1 MTRTDSDLDALNNQ
15 LTEHMKIILRCTVE
29 SPKYGRLLLATPPES
44 RYPYVYPRDVSCAV
58 LFLRRVTTSEFGYD
72 AAPEAFKLIRSMAHF
87 TKDAMADSGYLGQ
100 RYSLEGESKGI
111 YKQEDNIAHGISIL
125 CNYLL
130 CAHALKKEVPDLE
143 SFLSCINRSLDY
155 SLREFY
161 HQEIHLFHSTTSI
174 HESGIEEGHT
184 CWVNFAF
191 LNAFSLAQETARLM
205 DENNIISRSHL
216 RFRRLFLHSISELFV
231 EGDRYIR
238 RIDPNGNIDLRP
250 DFTLLSP
257 FYFGFLQ
264 YKPALER
271 SVAFL
276 EKQLWDPELKMIM
289 RYLPFYKDFTI
300 HVHAGN
306 GPWLQYTAILAQ
318 FHFWNGNIKRGNRLL
333 GLIDG
338 YRSDSGEIPEHLSTA
353 KRFED
358 FMRLEWK
365 TGTDFAKE
373 FHKPILLDD
382 VDFDKILE
390 EANNMARSYE
400 RTGRGC
406 VQDDKSNEGG
416 FIRFAMPLMWAHVEY
431 SRALLYRAK
440 DWWQTE
446 IPTTWEP

>member
-1 MTRTDSDLDALNNQ
+1 MGQAGQDLDTLNRQ
-15 LTEHMKIILRCTVE
+15 LTEHMKVILRCTVD

-44 RYPYVYPRDVSCAV
+44 RYPYIYPRDVSCAV
-58 LFLRRVTTSEFGYD
+58 LYLRRVATSEVGYD
-72 AAPEAFKLIRSMAHF
+72 AAPQAFELIRSIARFM
-87 TKDAMADSGYLGQ
+87 KDALDSGGWGQ

-111 YKQEDNIAHGISIL
+111 YKQEDNVAHGIAIL

-130 CAHALKKEVPDLE
+130 TARVLKKDVPE
-143 SFLSCINRSLDY
+143 SEELLACINQALDF
-155 SLREFY
+155 SLREFF
-161 HQEIHLFHSTTSI
+161 HRELNLFHSTTSI
-174 HESGIEEGHT
+174 HESGIEEGYT

-191 LNAFSLAQETARLM
+191 LHAFSLAEEVARLM
-205 DENNIISRSHL
+205 DEKNIISRSHL
-216 RFRRLFLHSISELFV
+216 RFKRLFLHSISELFV

-238 RIDPNGNIDLRP
+238 RIDPKGNIDLRP

-271 SVAFL
+271 SVSFL

-289 RYLPFYKDFTI
+289 RYLPFYKDFTV

-318 FHFWNGNIKRGNRLL
+318 FHFWNGNVKRGNRLL

-338 YRSDSGEIPEHLSTA
+338 YRSESGEIPEHLSTA

-358 FMRLEWK
+358 FMKHEWK

-373 FHKPILLDD
+373 FHQPILLDN

-400 RTGRGC
+400 RTGREC
-406 VQDDKSNEGG
+406 VFDNKAKEGG
-416 FIRFAMPLMWAHVEY
+416 YIRFAMPLMWAHVEY
-431 SRALLYRAK
+431 GRALLSRAK

-446 IPTTWEP
+446 IPTTWEA

>member
-1 MTRTDSDLDALNNQ
+1 M
-15 LTEHMKIILRCTVE
+15 
-29 SPKYGRLLLATPPES
+29 
-44 RYPYVYPRDVSCAV
+44 
-58 LFLRRVTTSEFGYD
+58 
-72 AAPEAFKLIRSMAHF
+72 LIRQKITTTVIINFFIIH
-87 TKDAMADSGYLGQ
+87 SGNC
-100 RYSLEGESKGI
+100 RYS
-111 YKQEDNIAHGISIL
+111 
-125 CNYLL
+125 
-130 CAHALKKEVPDLE
+130 
-143 SFLSCINRSLDY
+143 
-155 SLREFY
+155 
-161 HQEIHLFHSTTSI
+161 FHSTTSI
-174 HESGIEEGHT
+174 HESGIEEGYT

-191 LNAFSLAQETARLM
+191 LHAFSLAEEVTRVLDQ
-205 DENNIISRSHL
+205 NNIISKSHL

-238 RIDPNGNIDLRP
+238 RIDPKGNIDLRP
-250 DFTLLSP
+250 DFTLLSS
-257 FYFGFLQ
+257 FYFGFLR

-318 FHFWNGNIKRGNRLL
+318 YHFWNGNTIRGNRLL

-338 YRSDSGEIPEHLSTA
+338 YRSESGEIPEHLSTA

-358 FMRLEWK
+358 FMQYEWK

-373 FHKPILLDD
+373 FHKPILLEN

-400 RTGRGC
+400 RTGREC
-406 VQDDKSNEGG
+406 VLDNKAKEGG
-416 FIRFAMPLMWAHVEY
+416 YIRFAIPLMWAHVEY
-431 SRALLYRAK
+431 GRALLYRAK

-446 IPTTWEP
+446 IPTTWEA